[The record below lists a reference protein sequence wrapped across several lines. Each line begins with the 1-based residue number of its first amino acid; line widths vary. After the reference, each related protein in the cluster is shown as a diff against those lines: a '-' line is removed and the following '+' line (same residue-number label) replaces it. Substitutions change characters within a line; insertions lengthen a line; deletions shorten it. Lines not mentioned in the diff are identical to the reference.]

1 MIIEKSEEQQEEEE
15 HGFGTFIRRVDC
27 EHSLDAFWG
36 RLFFENSYR
45 IGHMWMVWSL
55 QNVFFDV

>member
-27 EHSLDAFWG
+27 EQSLDAF
-36 RLFFENSYR
+36 
-45 IGHMWMVWSL
+45 
-55 QNVFFDV
+55 

>member
-27 EHSLDAFWG
+27 EHSLDAF
-36 RLFFENSYR
+36 
-45 IGHMWMVWSL
+45 
-55 QNVFFDV
+55 